1 MLKII
6 LRKRIILSS
15 FSPTMRYNN
24 MTNIGWYNFLTVYE
38 NISMS
43 DNKSN
48 ISQQDRIRVDA
59 NDPNEVE
66 YLHEQFPDYTHSE
79 ILEAI
84 KENGP
89 FRENVTAYLKSHKT
103 ENKRNS

>member
-1 MLKII
+1 
-6 LRKRIILSS
+6 
-15 FSPTMRYNN
+15 
-24 MTNIGWYNFLTVYE
+24 
-38 NISMS
+38 MS
-43 DNKSN
+43 DNKAN
-48 ISQQDRIRVDA
+48 ISRQDRIRVDA

-103 ENKRNS
+103 ENKRNSWMRLTIHLWTSVNDPGPLIWETV